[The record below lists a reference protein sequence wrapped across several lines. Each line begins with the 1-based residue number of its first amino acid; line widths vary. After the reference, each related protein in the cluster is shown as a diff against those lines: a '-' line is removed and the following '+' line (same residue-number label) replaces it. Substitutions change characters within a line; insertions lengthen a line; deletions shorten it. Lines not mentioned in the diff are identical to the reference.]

1 MSKASKGVVKVPMYI
16 KEPLVHIVMS
26 ENEVKY
32 ERDQDFR
39 VAVDPIYAHLRR
51 LEFRTTP
58 QHQSSTRADKFKKN
72 DIALERFSM
81 DGSQKS
87 DIIR

>member
-1 MSKASKGVVKVPMYI
+1 MVKVPMYI

-58 QHQSSTRADKFKKN
+58 QH
-72 DIALERFSM
+72 
-81 DGSQKS
+81 
-87 DIIR
+87 